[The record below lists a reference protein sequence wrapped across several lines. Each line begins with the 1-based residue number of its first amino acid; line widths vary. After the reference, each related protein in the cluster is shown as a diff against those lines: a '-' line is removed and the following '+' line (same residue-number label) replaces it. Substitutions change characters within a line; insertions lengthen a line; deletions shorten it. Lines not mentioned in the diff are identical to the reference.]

1 MWLQKYGGICAKRE
15 CAEMAY
21 IVVPIDFF
29 EKDKRMRKL
38 MFRFGG
44 RSAALPIRLWCLA
57 AQESPRDGRLA
68 DHSAETLEVALGW
81 TGRRGELEQA
91 LIEVGFLDKMT
102 DGYRVLNWE
111 EEQGHIWRNHVRA
124 SKAARALRG
133 KVFVDATSSAAS

>member
-1 MWLQKYGGICAKRE
+1 MP
-15 CAEMAY
+15 Y

-57 AQESPRDGRLA
+57 AKESPKDGRLA
-68 DHSAETLEVALGW
+68 DHSIETLEMSLGW
-81 TGRRGELEQA
+81 TGRRGELEEA
-91 LIEVGFLDKMT
+91 LIEAGFLEKT
-102 DGYRVLNWE
+102 SGGYRVRDW

-124 SKAARALRG
+124 SKAAKALHGR
-133 KVFVDATSSAAS
+133 VTVDAASTAGSTA

>member
-1 MWLQKYGGICAKRE
+1 MP
-15 CAEMAY
+15 Y

-44 RSAALPIRLWCLA
+44 RIAALPIRLWCLA

-68 DHSAETLEVALGW
+68 EHSTETLERALGW
-81 TGRRGELEQA
+81 TGRNGEIEQA
-91 LIEVGFLDKMT
+91 LIVAGFLEKVPE
-102 DGYRVLNWE
+102 GYQVRDW

-124 SKAARALRG
+124 SKAAKALHGRIT
-133 KVFVDATSSAAS
+133 VNAASTATSTE